1 MRRFLTFL
9 ARALRREDGTA
20 TIEFVILFP
29 FFIGIFTSAFE
40 ASMLTSRQMMLDRA
54 TEIAV
59 RDLRLGVSS
68 SLTHDQM
75 KAKICNLAGIIP
87 SCTSSLHIELEVV
100 DKTTWAIRTGAV
112 QCVDRDQNISPATSY
127 DSGTQNELMMVTV
140 CAVFEPMVSTWGLG
154 LLLRKVNGGSYYAL
168 VSMSAFVNEPV

>member
-1 MRRFLTFL
+1 MRRLLTYL
-9 ARALRREDGTA
+9 ARKLRREDGTA

-40 ASMLTSRQMMLDRA
+40 ASLVSSRQIMLDRA

-59 RDLRLGVSS
+59 RDLRLGITS
-68 SLTHDQM
+68 TPTNDQL
-75 KAKICNLAGIIP
+75 KADICNLAGIIP
-87 SCTSSLHIELEVV
+87 DCTNKLHIELEVV

-112 QCVDRDQNISPATSY
+112 QCVDVDQNIIPAVNY
-127 DSGTQNELMMVTV
+127 SGGSQNDLMLVTV

-154 LLLRKVNGGSYYAL
+154 LLMPKVNGGSYYAL